1 MTSESEKYKKVLSIL
16 RQSAPKLDGVENME
30 ENVIGRIG
38 RIGRIHRS
46 FSDLIES
53 IFAWIYIGWVRR
65 SLVTASALLVLFF
78 VHQQTI
84 IMKGVNNLNKRAI
97 ATEAESFPVLND
109 AIEKQLMMLKLT
121 GRRISASDLEIS
133 GKQLEQILNSYN
145 ELQEKYSDLIKII
158 EEDPALKESI
168 EKKLA
173 EERNK
178 KSNL

>member
-1 MTSESEKYKKVLSIL
+1 
-16 RQSAPKLDGVENME
+16 
-30 ENVIGRIG
+30 
-38 RIGRIHRS
+38 
-46 FSDLIES
+46 
-53 IFAWIYIGWVRR
+53 
-65 SLVTASALLVLFF
+65 
-78 VHQQTI
+78 
-84 IMKGVNNLNKRAI
+84 
-97 ATEAESFPVLND
+97 
-109 AIEKQLMMLKLT
+109 MMLKLT